1 MCVESCILF
10 PWFFSFSTSHF
21 FFTRLAWHIKVN
33 WAGFDKLES
42 EGGITRR
49 VLLLGY
55 RSGFQVW
62 DVEEADNVRDL
73 VSRHGGPVSFMQ
85 MLPKPIALKRSEDKF
100 ADTRPLLVVSADGS
114 LSVGN
119 NMQEGMPTPY
129 NAAVPNSHDAMKGGF
144 VPTAVFFYS
153 LRSQS
158 YIYNIK
164 FRSVVYSVRCSP
176 RVVAISLANQV
187 YFHVICNT
195 SVLSS
200 AQARFTN
207 LVLHFADTL
216 Y

>member
-1 MCVESCILF
+1 MLF
-10 PWFFSFSTSHF
+10 ENFVHF
-21 FFTRLAWHIKVN
+21 PYDIICFLLICYLQVN
-33 WAGFDKLES
+33 WAGFDKLEG
-42 EGGITRR
+42 EGGITRQ

-85 MLPKPIALKRSEDKF
+85 MLPKPIATKRSEDKF
-100 ADTRPLLVVSADGS
+100 ADSRPLLVLCADGN

-119 NMQEGMPTPY
+119 NMQDGIPHPH
-129 NAAVPNSHDAMKGGF
+129 NATIPNGHDSMNGGF

-158 YIYNIK
+158 FVYNIK

-176 RVVAISLANQV
+176 RVVAISLATQV
-187 YFHVICNT
+187 CFCIFIFIVV
-195 SVLSS
+195 SVMLSGWAPS
-200 AQARFTN
+200 YNPFTCT
-207 LVLHFADTL
+207 ADTL
-216 Y
+216 C